1 MMQMVRIGKLT
12 CDDYSLFIHR
22 KGKDNGA
29 VLFLFTQHSEVAML
43 TPSPYGWISQYFV
56 GFFFAYGVYLPFWAL
71 WFEEQGVSATD
82 IGVLVGIGF
91 ATRCVANMV
100 LTPRL
105 HKVEHL
111 MPALRWLSFAALLF
125 VGFHF
130 FAGGSFWL
138 MILATVLFNLCC
150 GPVVPLSDAMA
161 NYYSRLKMLDY
172 GRTRLWGSIAFIAG
186 STVVGF
192 LVAKF
197 GTDMILYTALAGVLV
212 ALVLSMRN
220 TNPMP
225 VTTEEVDAERPKLSE
240 LLREVPVIKFLALAA
255 LIQGSH
261 AAYYSFSS
269 IYWKG
274 AGYSEDIIGYLW
286 SLGVVAE
293 VAVFALSKRLFAGWS
308 LRALFVVAALGVVAR
323 WGLTASTTAL
333 VALVLIQ
340 LLHGVTFAMA
350 HIAAIQYIQHCEQRK
365 MVALQALYNAIP
377 LGAFIALMT
386 TFSGWGYEHWGANVF
401 WVMAAMG
408 VLALFIKL
416 DPQQANA
423 TQSVKAESK
432 AQN

>member
-1 MMQMVRIGKLT
+1 
-12 CDDYSLFIHR
+12 
-22 KGKDNGA
+22 
-29 VLFLFTQHSEVAML
+29 ML

-82 IGVLVGIGF
+82 IGLLVGIGF

-100 LTPRL
+100 LTPRI

-111 MPALRWLSFAALLF
+111 MPALRWLSFASILF

-130 FAGGSFWL
+130 FTGGSFWL
-138 MILATVLFNLCC
+138 MALATVLFNLCC
-150 GPVVPLSDAMA
+150 GPIVPLSDAMA
-161 NYYSRLKMLDY
+161 NYYSRLQMLDY

-192 LVAKF
+192 LVAQY
-197 GTDMILYTALAGVLV
+197 GSDMIIFTALAGVVV
-212 ALVLSMRN
+212 ALLFSMRN
-220 TNPMP
+220 INPMP
-225 VTTEEVDAERPKLSE
+225 VTTEDEDAERPKLTE
-240 LLREVPVIKFLALAA
+240 LLRELPVVKFLILVS

-269 IYWKG
+269 IYWKE

-293 VAVFALSKRLFAGWS
+293 VAIFALSKRLFSGWT
-308 LRALFVVAALGVVAR
+308 LRALFMVAALGVVVR

-333 VALVLIQ
+333 VALVMIQ
-340 LLHGVTFAMA
+340 LLHGVTFAIA
-350 HIAAIQYIQHCEQRK
+350 HIAAIQYIQHSEQRK

-386 TFSGWGYEHWGANVF
+386 TLSGWGYENWGANVF
-401 WVMAAMG
+401 WAMAAMG
-408 VLALFIKL
+408 VLALFIKV
-416 DPQQANA
+416 DPQKHQI
-423 TQSVKAESK
+423 SDMSKAEPN

>member
-1 MMQMVRIGKLT
+1 
-12 CDDYSLFIHR
+12 
-22 KGKDNGA
+22 
-29 VLFLFTQHSEVAML
+29 ML
-43 TPSPYGWISQYFV
+43 TPSPFGWISQYFV

-82 IGVLVGIGF
+82 IGLLVGIGF

-100 LTPRL
+100 LTPRI
-105 HKVEHL
+105 HKVEQL
-111 MPALRWLSFAALLF
+111 IPALRWLSFAAILF

-130 FAGGSFWL
+130 FTGGSFWL
-138 MILATVLFNLCC
+138 MALATVLFNLCC
-150 GPVVPLSDAMA
+150 GPIVPLSDAMA
-161 NYYSRLKMLDY
+161 NYYSRLQMLDY

-192 LVAKF
+192 LVAQY
-197 GTDMILYTALAGVLV
+197 GTDMILYTALAGTVA
-212 ALVLSMRN
+212 ALVFSMRN
-220 TNPMP
+220 ISPMP
-225 VTTEEVDAERPKLSE
+225 VTTAAENAERPKLTE
-240 LLREVPVIKFLALAA
+240 LLRELPVVKFLILVS

-269 IYWKG
+269 IYWKE

-286 SLGVVAE
+286 SLGVIAE
-293 VAVFALSKRLFAGWS
+293 VAIFALSKRLFSGWT
-308 LRALFVVAALGVVAR
+308 LRALFTVAAIGVVVR

-350 HIAAIQYIQHCEQRK
+350 HIAAIQYIQHSEQRK

-386 TFSGWGYEHWGANVF
+386 TLSGWGYENWGANVF
-401 WVMAAMG
+401 WAMAVMG
-408 VLALFIKL
+408 VLALFINVE
-416 DPQQANA
+416 PQKHQVADV
-423 TQSVKAESK
+423 SKAEPN